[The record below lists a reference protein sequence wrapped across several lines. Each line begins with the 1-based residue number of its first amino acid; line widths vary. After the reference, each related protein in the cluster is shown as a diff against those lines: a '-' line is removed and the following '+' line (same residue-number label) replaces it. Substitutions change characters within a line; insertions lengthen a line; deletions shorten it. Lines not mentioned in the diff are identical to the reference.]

1 MIMWRLQIA
10 QIFETA
16 RKKNYACLIRTSKV
30 HSVLQT
36 FFFFFF
42 SLVQCHCGLN
52 LLGVHHLTFSE
63 PQARI
68 FYPHKR
74 KSDFFLVLV
83 EDCRVRLLFILCIF
97 QTKIFLYYKI
107 WRRKNKININMYIL
121 LKLLFPYWCFI
132 YRYFQQFSAL
142 SRLPVTANWL
152 M

>member
-1 MIMWRLQIA
+1 MKITNSTKIRNCQKKKLCMSHSNFKGTFCVTNLRVN
-10 QIFETA
+10 IF
-16 RKKNYACLIRTSKV
+16 V
-30 HSVLQT
+30 
-36 FFFFFF
+36 FFL

-132 YRYFQQFSAL
+132 YRYFQQCSAL
-142 SRLPVTANWL
+142 SRLPVTAN
-152 M
+152 